1 MTLVGGSIPETSD
14 DKLYNTCC
22 IYGPDGN
29 LLGKHRKVTAC
40 FSFAKGT
47 THAFV
52 MQPRSA

>member
-22 IYGPDGN
+22 IYGPDGS

-40 FSFAKGT
+40 FCFAKGT